1 LSLIRNRLKNPHNI
15 EKKTIITNG
24 NGYGRLA
31 TMGDK
36 IVMNLPNTLQQ
47 PYAVANSIVG
57 NNSVLIRYA
66 MSNAQTIPK
75 FVINISI
82 ELNMLLDLILLF
94 DLSVISSAINT
105 NAKLPKVI
113 KIQLHNNAFLRGM
126 NFYINMHATDAKSS
140 ATSVAIDK

>member
-1 LSLIRNRLKNPHNI
+1 MSLIRNKLKNPHKI

-24 NGYGRLA
+24 KGYGRLA
-31 TMGDK
+31 TIGDE

-82 ELNMLLDLILLF
+82 ELNMLLD
-94 DLSVISSAINT
+94 
-105 NAKLPKVI
+105 
-113 KIQLHNNAFLRGM
+113 
-126 NFYINMHATDAKSS
+126 
-140 ATSVAIDK
+140 